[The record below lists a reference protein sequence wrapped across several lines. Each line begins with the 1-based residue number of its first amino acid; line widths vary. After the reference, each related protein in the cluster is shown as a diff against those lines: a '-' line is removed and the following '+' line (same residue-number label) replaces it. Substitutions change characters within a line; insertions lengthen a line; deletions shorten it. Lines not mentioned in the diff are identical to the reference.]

1 MAEDEGRDEGEDLFE
16 DLDKFFAPI
25 QDVDWPEPTGRPG
38 PEPEPQGHERDRSGQ
53 VPRQEGADRGSTP
66 PVEPPTE
73 VPVQESAEHE
83 AEGATPG
90 TSAAGEPPSEEAP
103 GPGTPEES
111 AGARPDEREQD
122 QGDEVPDDGV
132 GSYLFEAEAED
143 YERGED
149 GGEEEGPA
157 EAGAPSGYVDVPGP
171 QEEAE
176 VAELVEET
184 REEPPDIEA
193 VEAAADHF
201 AESVRDE
208 VRIEPEPESVGRPT
222 EEVAMVELLEED
234 DAQGHEEAEGPRTV
248 RVGAEGFGGPSWQE
262 PTAIEVGTEAEGRG
276 PGRNV
281 PTAFLTG
288 LVLAGLAV
296 GAILLGPGPFAIFAG
311 IVVLFAQGEFYLA
324 MQKRHY
330 QPATGLGLVSG
341 ALILG
346 AGYYRGENAMLAIM
360 ALSLFATFLWYMTVP
375 PQHRRN
381 IVSNIAITMLG
392 IAYIPLLAA
401 YALAVLK
408 LPDGEGLTLSIIG
421 LTFVYDTAAFGV
433 GYFWGSRPLAPNVS
447 PKKSWEGAIGA
458 TLVVIAVA
466 VGVVAPAVTLLD
478 TVGRSVG
485 LAVVVALF
493 APLGDLAES
502 LIKRDLGIKDMG
514 GILPGHGGVMDR
526 IDSVLFVAPAAFIYL
541 RLILL

>member
-1 MAEDEGRDEGEDLFE
+1 MPEDEERTEGEDLFE

-25 QDVDWPEPTGRPG
+25 RDVDWPESSEGKGSGTN
-38 PEPEPQGHERDRSGQ
+38 QG
-53 VPRQEGADRGSTP
+53 
-66 PVEPPTE
+66 
-73 VPVQESAEHE
+73 AE
-83 AEGATPG
+83 
-90 TSAAGEPPSEEAP
+90 
-103 GPGTPEES
+103 
-111 AGARPDEREQD
+111 RPDEPAPAEPEQPEPDPDAARSSTMAFETQPEDDAAEEADALEPDTAEPSGGGELFTAPETPSDTEVEQEQD
-122 QGDEVPDDGV
+122 GV
-132 GSYLFEAEAED
+132 DSFLFEAEAEGYD
-143 YERGED
+143 VD
-149 GGEEEGPA
+149 
-157 EAGAPSGYVDVPGP
+157 EAGSGGYVDLPGDEP
-171 QEEAE
+171 E
-176 VAELVEET
+176 VAELIEETVVEEA
-184 REEPPDIEA
+184 PDIEA

-208 VRIEPEPESVGRPT
+208 VQVEPETPVPQPT
-222 EEVAMVELLEED
+222 EEVAIAQLLGEEGATD
-234 DAQGHEEAEGPRTV
+234 DAETTRTV

-262 PTAIEVGTEAEGRG
+262 PTAIEVGADSERAG
-276 PGRNV
+276 PGRDV
-281 PTAFLTG
+281 PTAFITG
-288 LVLAGLAV
+288 IVLAGLAV
-296 GAILLGPGPFAIFAG
+296 GAILIGPGAFAILAG

-330 QPATGLGLVSG
+330 QPATALGLVSG
-341 ALILG
+341 ALVLG

-375 PQHRRN
+375 AQHRRN
-381 IVSNIAITMLG
+381 VVANIAITILG
-392 IAYIPLLAA
+392 VAYIPLLAA

-408 LPDGEGLTLSIIG
+408 LPDGEGLTMSIIG

-433 GYFWGSRPLAPNVS
+433 GYFWGSRPLAPNIS

-466 VGVVAPAVTLLD
+466 VGVVGSSVTLLD
-478 TVGRSVG
+478 TIGRSVG

-502 LIKRDLGIKDMG
+502 LLKRDLEIKDMG

>member
-1 MAEDEGRDEGEDLFE
+1 MAFETQPEDEAEEADALEPDAAQPSGGGELFT
-16 DLDKFFAPI
+16 AP
-25 QDVDWPEPTGRPG
+25 E
-38 PEPEPQGHERDRSGQ
+38 
-53 VPRQEGADRGSTP
+53 TP
-66 PVEPPTE
+66 SDAEVEPR
-73 VPVQESAEHE
+73 V
-83 AEGATPG
+83 
-90 TSAAGEPPSEEAP
+90 EE
-103 GPGTPEES
+103 
-111 AGARPDEREQD
+111 EQ
-122 QGDEVPDDGV
+122 DGV
-132 GSYLFEAEAED
+132 GSFLFESEAEGYD
-143 YERGED
+143 ID
-149 GGEEEGPA
+149 QAGGE
-157 EAGAPSGYVDVPGP
+157 AGSGGYVDLPGDEP
-171 QEEAE
+171 G
-176 VAELVEET
+176 VAELIEETVVVEEA
-184 REEPPDIEA
+184 PDIEA

-208 VRIEPEPESVGRPT
+208 VQVEPEAPVPQPT
-222 EEVAMVELLEED
+222 EEVAIAQLLGEEGATV
-234 DAQGHEEAEGPRTV
+234 DAETTRTV

-262 PTAIEVGTEAEGRG
+262 PTAIEVGADSERAG
-276 PGRNV
+276 PGRDV
-281 PTAFLTG
+281 PTAFITG
-288 LVLAGLAV
+288 IVLAGLAV
-296 GAILLGPGPFAIFAG
+296 GAILIGPGAFAIFAG

-324 MQKRHY
+324 LQKRHY
-330 QPATGLGLVSG
+330 QPATALGLVSG
-341 ALILG
+341 ALVLG
-346 AGYYRGENAMLAIM
+346 AGYYRGENAMLAIV

-381 IVSNIAITMLG
+381 VVANIAITTLG
-392 IAYIPLLAA
+392 VAYIPLLAA

-433 GYFWGSRPLAPNVS
+433 GYFWGSRPLAPNIS

-466 VGVVAPAVTLLD
+466 VGVVGSWVSLLD
-478 TVGRSVG
+478 TVPRSVG

-502 LIKRDLGIKDMG
+502 LLKRDLEIKDMG

>member
-1 MAEDEGRDEGEDLFE
+1 VPEDEEGTEGEDLFE

-25 QDVDWPEPTGRPG
+25 QDVDWPESSEGTGSGTTQGADSPG
-38 PEPEPQGHERDRSGQ
+38 EPAPAEPQ
-53 VPRQEGADRGSTP
+53 
-66 PVEPPTE
+66 PVEPEQP
-73 VPVQESAEHE
+73 ESEPEAARSSTMAFETRPEDE
-83 AEGATPG
+83 AEQADALEPDTAQPSDGGELFTAPETP
-90 TSAAGEPPSEEAP
+90 SDAEVEE
-103 GPGTPEES
+103 
-111 AGARPDEREQD
+111 EQ
-122 QGDEVPDDGV
+122 DGV
-132 GSYLFEAEAED
+132 GSFLFESEAEGYD
-143 YERGED
+143 ADEA
-149 GGEEEGPA
+149 GGEAGP
-157 EAGAPSGYVDVPGP
+157 GGYVDLPGDEP
-171 QEEAE
+171 G
-176 VAELVEET
+176 VAELIEETVVVEEA
-184 REEPPDIEA
+184 PDIEA

-208 VRIEPEPESVGRPT
+208 VQVEPEAPAPQPT
-222 EEVAMVELLEED
+222 EEVAIAQLLGEEGATD
-234 DAQGHEEAEGPRTV
+234 DAETTRTV

-262 PTAIEVGTEAEGRG
+262 PTAIEVGADSERAG
-276 PGRNV
+276 PGRDV
-281 PTAFLTG
+281 PTAFITG
-288 LVLAGLAV
+288 IVLAGLAV
-296 GAILLGPGPFAIFAG
+296 GSILIGPGAFAIFAG

-330 QPATGLGLVSG
+330 QPATALGLVSG
-341 ALILG
+341 ALVLG

-381 IVSNIAITMLG
+381 VVANIAITTLG
-392 IAYIPLLAA
+392 VAYIPLLAA

-433 GYFWGSRPLAPNVS
+433 GYFWGSRPLAPNIS

-458 TLVVIAVA
+458 TLVTIAVA
-466 VGVVAPAVTLLD
+466 VAVVTQVDLLD
-478 TVGRSVG
+478 SIPNSVG

-502 LIKRDLGIKDMG
+502 LIKRDLEIKDMG

>member
-1 MAEDEGRDEGEDLFE
+1 MPEDEKRNGEGEDLFE

-25 QDVDWPEPTGRPG
+25 QDVDWPESSEGKGSEQAAGTEHRDEPSRV
-38 PEPEPQGHERDRSGQ
+38 EPEQ
-53 VPRQEGADRGSTP
+53 QEGESDATRSTMAFETRSEEGSP
-66 PVEPPTE
+66 ETE
-73 VPVQESAEHE
+73 DEEAASAE
-83 AEGATPG
+83 PD
-90 TSAAGEPPSEEAP
+90 AGEPPI
-103 GPGTPEES
+103 
-111 AGARPDEREQD
+111 
-122 QGDEVPDDGV
+122 GDEPFAAQESPSETDVGRDEGGV
-132 GSYLFEAEAED
+132 GSF
-143 YERGED
+143 
-149 GGEEEGPA
+149 PI
-157 EAGAPSGYVDVPGP
+157 EAGAEGYDVDEGTEAGSGGYVDLPGDEP
-171 QEEAE
+171 G
-176 VAELVEET
+176 VAELTEDTESVAVPEVVPE
-184 REEPPDIEA
+184 RLPEKLEDAPDIEA

-208 VRIEPEPESVGRPT
+208 VRVEPEAPAPQPT
-222 EEVAMVELLEED
+222 EEVAIAQLLGED
-234 DAQGHEEAEGPRTV
+234 GAADESEHSRTV

-262 PTAIEVGTEAEGRG
+262 PTAIEVGGEPERGGAGRD
-276 PGRNV
+276 V
-281 PTAFLTG
+281 PTAFITG

-296 GAILLGPGPFAIFAG
+296 GAILIGPEAFAIFAG
-311 IVVLFAQGEFYLA
+311 IVVLFALGEFYLA
-324 MQKRHY
+324 IQKRHF
-330 QPATGLGLVSG
+330 QPATALGLVSG
-341 ALILG
+341 ALVLG

-381 IVSNIAITMLG
+381 VVSNIAITIFG
-392 IAYIPLLAA
+392 VAYIPLLAA

-433 GYFWGSRPLAPNVS
+433 GYFWGSRPLAPTIS

-466 VGVVAPAVTLLD
+466 VGVVGSSVSLLD

-502 LIKRDLGIKDMG
+502 LLKRDLEIKDMG
-514 GILPGHGGVMDR
+514 GILPGHGGVLDR

>member
-1 MAEDEGRDEGEDLFE
+1 MPGDEDRTEGEDLFE
-16 DLDKFFAPI
+16 DLEKFFAPI
-25 QDVDWPEPTGRPG
+25 QDVDWPESSEARDPG
-38 PEPEPQGHERDRSGQ
+38 PRRDEPPPARPQETEAEPEPSRRSTMAFETQPEEDDAEPPAEDVPAEGSGVTDRSDELFTDQ
-53 VPRQEGADRGSTP
+53 GAAA
-66 PVEPPTE
+66 TE
-73 VPVQESAEHE
+73 RAP
-83 AEGATPG
+83 
-90 TSAAGEPPSEEAP
+90 AGDAEEADEL
-103 GPGTPEES
+103 EE
-111 AGARPDEREQD
+111 
-122 QGDEVPDDGV
+122 DGV
-132 GSYLFEAEAED
+132 GSFLLEAEAEGYD
-143 YERGED
+143 EGTGE
-149 GGEEEGPA
+149 GVEPVA
-157 EAGAPSGYVDVPGP
+157 SAPGYVDLPGEE
-171 QEEAE
+171 QEPE
-176 VAELVEET
+176 VAELIEET
-184 REEPPDIEA
+184 EPEVAEEAPDIQA

-208 VRIEPEPESVGRPT
+208 VHVEPESVGPQPT
-222 EEVAMVELLEED
+222 EEVAIAQLLGEEGD
-234 DAQGHEEAEGPRTV
+234 EGSEAAEPARTV

-262 PTAIEVGTEAEGRG
+262 PTAIEVGAEPERKG
-276 PGRNV
+276 PGRDV

-288 LVLAGLAV
+288 IVLVGLAV
-296 GAILLGPGPFAIFAG
+296 GAILIGPGAFAILAG

-330 QPATGLGLVSG
+330 QPATALGLVSG
-341 ALILG
+341 ALVLG

-381 IVSNIAITMLG
+381 VVVNIAITTLG
-392 IAYIPLLAA
+392 VLYIPLLAA

-433 GYFWGSRPLAPNVS
+433 GYFWGSRPLAPNIS

-458 TLVVIAVA
+458 TLVVIAVS
-466 VGVVAPAVTLLD
+466 VGVVGSSVTLLD
-478 TVGRSVG
+478 TIGRSVG

-502 LIKRDLGIKDMG
+502 LLKRDLEIKDMG